1 MVKKFKFS
9 DFIHVLSNNG
19 TPNDA
24 TMFKDDHRNRSM
36 RIPCDI
42 HREQLAPTD
51 HPAKL
56 DFIQTIFSPL
66 EPVLLANLRTQFAD
80 FPNLRC
86 VRFTRVFKPRP
97 PDAVY
102 CTDEQ
107 EIHIV
112 PRAT

>member
-1 MVKKFKFS
+1 MGENPGFLVNANP
-9 DFIHVLSNNG
+9 HGTGHASN
-19 TPNDA
+19 
-24 TMFKDDHRNRSM
+24 
-36 RIPCDI
+36 
-42 HREQLAPTD
+42 D

-112 PRAT
+112 PPIFRSWANPNSTVGL